1 MKPEILGLI
10 PARGGSKG
18 VPHKNRRLVA
28 GRPLIQ
34 YTLDAALAST
44 ALTQV
49 AVSTDD
55 PEVADIARAA
65 GVLVVD
71 RPPEIA
77 GDTSPVIDAVRHA
90 DATLRSRGLPA
101 AQGIVLLQPT
111 APLRTAADID
121 AAVAL
126 FIDGDLNPVC
136 SVCRCEDNHPA
147 RMYTLDPAGH
157 MASLMPDLASMRR
170 QDLPAVYHR
179 NGAMYV
185 FGQRELA
192 LGTIICPSMTP
203 YVMDQQQSLNVD
215 TEFDLLV
222 LQAVLTQRQSPS
234 ASAT

>member
-1 MKPEILGLI
+1 MKPDILGLI

-18 VPHKNRRLVA
+18 VRHKNRRLVA

-34 YTLDAALAST
+34 YTIDAALAST

-49 AVSTDD
+49 AVTTDD
-55 PEVADIARAA
+55 PEVANIARRA

-71 RPPEIA
+71 RPADIA

-90 DATLRSRGLPA
+90 DAALKARGLPA

-111 APLRTAADID
+111 APLRTGADID

-126 FIDGDLNPVC
+126 FLDGRLNPVC
-136 SVCRCEDNHPA
+136 SVSRCEDNHPA
-147 RMYTLDPAGH
+147 RMYTVDGAGH
-157 MASLMPDLASMRR
+157 LASLMPDLASMRR

-179 NGAMYV
+179 NGALYI

-192 LGTIICPSMTP
+192 LGTIICPAMTP

-215 TEFDLLV
+215 TEFDLVV
-222 LQAVLTQRQSPS
+222 LQAVLTQRLGAP
-234 ASAT
+234 ANPA